1 MFEGKIISGIWEDG
15 TIELSGMPKEFILSA
30 RTLAVCEVTEH
41 DTLKAKSE
49 LFDELRDKIKACCQH
64 FGDAPLKFTLEVTN
78 ATKDILSKAKE
89 LSK

>member
-41 DTLKAKSE
+41 DTLKAKAE
-49 LFDELRDKIKACCQH
+49 LFDELIDYVSGNNMAISSDHYKS
-64 FGDAPLKFTLEVTN
+64 LV
-78 ATKDILSKAKE
+78 LSKLSEISHRAKE